1 MSNFLNLL
9 SQIEYYGLIAINL
22 VSFIYFLIDTHR
34 FLKKVERDITA
45 SQELRKAAK
54 KLVLK
59 MNTEAVEHLNID
71 QDYWIE
77 MSF

>member
-9 SQIEYYGLIAINL
+9 SQIEYYGSIAIYL

-34 FLKKVERDITA
+34 FLKKVERDIAA

-54 KLVLK
+54 KLINFK
-59 MNTEAVEHLNID
+59 ITT
-71 QDYWIE
+71 
-77 MSF
+77 